1 MLARLKPTIDTTS
14 LMRRII
20 GSMFKSHLV
29 ARFSSTSC
37 SFSIISSCALP
48 GNGSAH
54 TAKMRSWML
63 RRVAEKAETGDPRK
77 EVPRSEAYELLVP
90 VACFMVQLYVLGMM
104 LKVLRHSGLGGSSP
118 VGLSLNS
125 DSNTAFLSCRNI
137 CVKPY

>member
-1 MLARLKPTIDTTS
+1 
-14 LMRRII
+14 
-20 GSMFKSHLV
+20 
-29 ARFSSTSC
+29 
-37 SFSIISSCALP
+37 
-48 GNGSAH
+48 
-54 TAKMRSWML
+54 MRSWML